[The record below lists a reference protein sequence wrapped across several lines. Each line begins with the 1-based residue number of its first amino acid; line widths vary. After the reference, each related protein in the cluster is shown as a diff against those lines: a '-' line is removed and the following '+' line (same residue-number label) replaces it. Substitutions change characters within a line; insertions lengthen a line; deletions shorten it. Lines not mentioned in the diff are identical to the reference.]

1 MENKKIKILVVD
13 DEQPIRKI
21 MGKFLNHFGYSF
33 DVVSTADE
41 ALNLL
46 REKKYDVLF
55 LDLNMPG
62 TPGEVFIK
70 EHRQE
75 FPELRI
81 IVMSVYYDKPQYVQ
95 EYIDKMAYAILKKP
109 FDFDDVIK
117 YIQKIEG
124 ELNE

>member
-1 MENKKIKILVVD
+1 MEHKKIKILVVD
-13 DEQPIRKI
+13 DELPIRKI
-21 MGKFLNHFGYSF
+21 MTKLLTHYGYSC
-33 DVVSTADE
+33 DGVSTADE
-41 ALNLL
+41 ALNFL

-62 TPGEVFIK
+62 TPGEIFIK
-70 EHRQE
+70 GHRHE

-124 ELNE
+124 ELNG